1 MFQSACDSIQTASA
15 IITTQ
20 IAGPAQPW
28 KCLTA
33 SMPLATIT
41 IWMLHRIRKA
51 IQPSTSSPSIRVSA
65 SPSRPGMKCSRRTF
79 SAIEARKV

>member
-1 MFQSACDSIQTASA
+1 MFQLACDSIQIASA

-28 KCLTA
+28 KCRTA

-41 IWMLHRIRKA
+41 IWMAHRIRNA
-51 IQPSTSSPSIRVSA
+51 IQPSRSSPNNLVSA
-65 SPSRPGMKCSRRTF
+65 SP
-79 SAIEARKV
+79 